1 MFTDSTTRV
10 FHSDPGKLQRLFAVA
25 LEHRPQYQPQELGN
39 ILEQQLSTR
48 VDFDLSTLDPGSQ
61 RLLQAASACGETG
74 GVRTFRSLF
83 LNPSPP
89 IHLLQLTKSF
99 AKNHLQHPDSPLPP
113 EVATVL
119 YYTSIATAWIR
130 LHRRISELT
139 PSSLLQ
145 GLQEILSYSWLH
157 PDLRPILSQTAQSF
171 SSWNTSL

>member
-1 MFTDSTTRV
+1 MLIDSTAGV

-25 LEHRPQYQPQELGN
+25 LEHRPHFHPQELGT
-39 ILEQQLSTR
+39 ILDHQLSTR

-74 GVRTFRSLF
+74 GVRTFRDLF
-83 LNPSPP
+83 LHPSPP

-119 YYTSIATAWIR
+119 YYTSIATAWTR

-139 PSSLLQ
+139 PANLQQ
-145 GLQEILSYSWLH
+145 GLHQILSYNWLH

-171 SSWNTSL
+171 SSWQTSL